1 MEAALKSLDTNLQS
15 WGMDSTNG
23 SDLLSKK
30 KQEELANLINKREEN
45 INGNIKLR
53 VTPPVYGEWYA
64 SREGESINEDVQ
76 NRNHW

>member
-1 MEAALKSLDTNLQS
+1 
-15 WGMDSTNG
+15 MDSTNG

-30 KQEELANLINKREEN
+30 KQDEFANLLNKREEN

-64 SREGESINEDVQ
+64 SREGESVKVDAQ
-76 NRNHW
+76 NRNHWLEN